1 MNLPSLRS
9 ASPSVSLPL
18 PPGRGSAV
26 GMADGKAADPSR
38 GATQR
43 WLVLGGPPRE
53 DQGRGDCGEHLVGE
67 ADRRPLVQQRVAVTA
82 WLHNDCIRTV
92 WSEDAHPP
100 VHQNLQVQRVVG
112 MARREGLEP
121 PTLRFE
127 A

>member
-1 MNLPSLRS
+1 MGARLRS
-9 ASPSVSLPL
+9 PTW
-18 PPGRGSAV
+18 
-26 GMADGKAADPSR
+26 SR
-38 GATQR
+38 RRMTAR
-43 WLVLGGPPRE
+43 VDER
-53 DQGRGDCGEHLVGE
+53 LVGE